1 MRRGEGMHMKTVA
14 ACYPIDLRDDR
25 FLVQDLTYL
34 LQRSWRRLQ
43 FDVTRDRPADLLR
56 IDDRRISFDDAL
68 LFQRLHPELH
78 CHPGKADLLADIR
91 VGHAGIADQQLHDL
105 LICFIQSIQ
114 KHRHLPFCS
123 SMAHYTGKR

>member
-91 VGHAGIADQQLHDL
+91 VGHAGIADQ
-105 LICFIQSIQ
+105 
-114 KHRHLPFCS
+114 
-123 SMAHYTGKR
+123 